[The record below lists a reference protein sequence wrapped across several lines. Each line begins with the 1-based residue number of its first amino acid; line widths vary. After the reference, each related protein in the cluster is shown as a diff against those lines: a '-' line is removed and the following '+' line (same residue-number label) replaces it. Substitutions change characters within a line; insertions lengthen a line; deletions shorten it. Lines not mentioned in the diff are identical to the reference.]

1 MKKYIILF
9 FSFFLLGCQNY
20 KELNNSAIVSAI
32 GIDKTNNKYK
42 VTIQVVNT
50 EKNKNDQS
58 DLNTPIIYTSSG
70 NNISEALNNI
80 SLKSP
85 KMLYLGHLEVVI
97 ISENLARGG
106 TNEIIDYFLRN
117 NQINKN
123 FTILVSKN
131 NTPEEVLN
139 TPTPL
144 VNFPSGNI
152 LGSVEISSSL
162 GGASSNVKFINFV
175 DDIKKQ
181 GKNPVMSSI
190 SLAENSDK
198 TKKELQIDDLGVFSY
213 DKLIGYLSK
222 DNTKGY
228 NFITNNI
235 NTSVINFKCDDNN
248 YIGVSVSN
256 CKTNIKVNN
265 TPLVNLSVSADG
277 NIIENNCN
285 MSLEQIKIN
294 SEKEIEKLINNSIK
308 TVKEE
313 YKSDIFG
320 FGNYIYLNDFNY
332 FNKIKDKWHEEIFI
346 NLKINTNVKITFNNT
361 GNLLIR

>member
-1 MKKYIILF
+1 MKKCILLF

-32 GIDKTNNKYK
+32 GIDKTDNKYK
-42 VTIQVVNT
+42 ITIQVINT
-50 EKNKNDQS
+50 EKNENDQS
-58 DLNTPIIYTSSG
+58 DLNTTSSG

-97 ISENLARGG
+97 ISESVAHNG

-123 FTILVSKN
+123 FTILVSKD
-131 NTPEEVLN
+131 NTPEEILN

-152 LGSVEISSSL
+152 LGSLEISSSL
-162 GGASSNVKFINFV
+162 GGASSNVKFISFV

-190 SLAENSDK
+190 SLVDSKDK
-198 TKKELQIDDLGVFSY
+198 NKKELQIDDLGVFY
-213 DKLIGYLSK
+213 DDKLVGYLSK

-235 NTSVINFKCDDNN
+235 NSSVINFKCDDDN
-248 YIGVSVSN
+248 YIGVNVRNS
-256 CKTNIKVNN
+256 KTNIKINYNN
-265 TPLVNLSVSADG
+265 TPIVNLSVNGDG
-277 NIIENNCN
+277 DVVENNCEI
-285 MSLEQIKIN
+285 SLEKIKN
-294 SEKEIEKLINNSIK
+294 KTEKEIEKIINDSIK
-308 TVKEE
+308 TVKEK

-320 FGNYIYLNDFNY
+320 FGNYIYLNDSSY
-332 FNKIKDKWHEEIFI
+332 FNRIKDKWNDDIFNSLI
-346 NLKINTNVKITFNNT
+346 INTKVNISFNNT
-361 GNLLIR
+361 GNLLID